1 VVTGTGGR
9 RRGPG
14 DELLQAAAVSVSA
27 PASAPVTMAP
37 VLRLAFLLSDRMG
50 FSLFPVVG
58 PGYLTVTV
66 TLG

>member
-1 VVTGTGGR
+1 M
-9 RRGPG
+9 
-14 DELLQAAAVSVSA
+14 
-27 PASAPVTMAP
+27 TMAP